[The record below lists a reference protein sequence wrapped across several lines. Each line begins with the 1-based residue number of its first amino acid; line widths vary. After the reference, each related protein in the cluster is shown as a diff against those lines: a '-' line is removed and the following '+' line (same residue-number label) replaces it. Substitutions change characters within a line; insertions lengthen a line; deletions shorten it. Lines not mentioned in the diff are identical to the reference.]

1 MAPAVSSSDPAPA
14 WLRKT
19 GIVLLV
25 LWAVIFLLGA
35 MGELFGIGFL
45 REITDFKRIFLR

>member
-1 MAPAVSSSDPAPA
+1 MAPAVSSPDAVPA

-25 LWAVIFLLGA
+25 LWAVVFVLGA
-35 MGELFGIGFL
+35 IGELFGIGFL

>member
-1 MAPAVSSSDPAPA
+1 MADAMRQAPAPT

-25 LWAVIFLLGA
+25 LWGVIFLLGA
-35 MGELFGIGFL
+35 MGELLGIEFL
-45 REITDFKRIFLR
+45 REITDLKRIFLR